1 MKIFPSKFTFF
12 FIVASF
18 LILSIL
24 LSTNIIAKAGYSD
37 NLYGNDFTVFYA
49 ASKNLCNF
57 GDPYNHP
64 IAIKTPYLYL
74 PLFAFLLIPL
84 AILPLPLAA
93 TIWYWLNI
101 LFSLSVIFISS
112 KLVSSD
118 LNKQIIISSLLLIA
132 LARLIL
138 DNLLWGQVNIL
149 VTLLILFWILAKK
162 KNLAWWGELALATA
176 IAIKITPALLAFY
189 LVLKRRWRDLIHLI
203 ICFLILTSISL
214 IPLGNQSKPLLIGWF
229 KRTILNAEGFNWAY
243 AGNQSL
249 RGAIERLFTST
260 NTESSYYPNVNYFD
274 LSKNQTSLIFLVL
287 AISLLSYYSY
297 KILKQKQEIIIA
309 EIAACCSLMLLLSNL
324 SWKAHFI
331 LLTIPLAILG
341 EKTFS
346 QSKLDRT
353 FSIIGLLVFFLLTSL
368 TIQPIVGSQL
378 HQWFET
384 HSYYCVSTI
393 MLFFLSL
400 RVSSNME

>member
-1 MKIFPSKFTFF
+1 MKNFPSKFTFF

-24 LSTNIIAKAGYSD
+24 LNTNIVAKAGYTD
-37 NLYGNDFTVFYA
+37 NQYGNDFTVFYA
-49 ASKNLCNF
+49 ASRNLYNF

-64 IAIKTPYLYL
+64 IATNTPYLYL

-84 AILPLPLAA
+84 ALLPLPIAA

-118 LNKQIIISSLLLIA
+118 LNKQIIISSLLLIS

-138 DNLLWGQVNIL
+138 DNLFWGQVNIL
-149 VTLLILFWILAKK
+149 VTLLVLLWILAKK

-176 IAIKITPALLAFY
+176 IAIKITPALLGFY
-189 LVLKRRWRDLIHLI
+189 LVLKHRWKDLLHLT
-203 ICFLILTSISL
+203 ICFLTLTAISL
-214 IPLGNQSKPLLIGWF
+214 IPLGSQSKALLIGWF
-229 KRTILNAEGFNWAY
+229 KRTILNGEGFNWAY

-249 RGAIERLFTST
+249 RGAIERFFTST

-274 LSKNQTSLIFLVL
+274 LSKSQTSFIFLFL

-297 KILKQKQEIIIA
+297 KILQQKQGIIVT
-309 EIAACCSLMLLLSNL
+309 EIAACCCLMLMLSNL

-331 LLTIPLAILG
+331 LLVIPLAVLG
-341 EKTFS
+341 EKIFS
-346 QSKLDRT
+346 RSKIDRT
-353 FSIIGLLVFFLLTSL
+353 LSLIGLLVFFLLTSL
-368 TIQPIVGSQL
+368 TLQAIIGSQL

-384 HSYYCVSTI
+384 HSYYCLSTSI
-393 MLFFLSL
+393 IFFLSL
-400 RVSSNME
+400 RESSKIQ

>member
-1 MKIFPSKFTFF
+1 MKNFLPKFLLIFITS
-12 FIVASF
+12 SF
-18 LILSIL
+18 LLLSIL
-24 LSTNIIAKAGYSD
+24 LSTNIIAKAGYND
-37 NLYGNDFTVFYA
+37 NQYGNDFTVFYA
-49 ASKNLCNF
+49 ASKNLYNF
-57 GDPYNHP
+57 GDPYNHS
-64 IAIKTPYLYL
+64 IAAKTPYLYL
-74 PLFAFLLIPL
+74 PLFAFLLTPL

-112 KLVSSD
+112 KLASSD
-118 LNKQIIISSLLLIA
+118 FNKQIAISILLLIS

-149 VTLLILFWILAKK
+149 VILLILLWLLAKK

-189 LVLKRRWRDLIHLI
+189 LLLKRRWQDLFQLT
-203 ICFLILTSISL
+203 ICFLTLNIISL

-229 KRTILNAEGFNWAY
+229 KRTILNGEGFNWAY

-249 RGAIERLFTST
+249 RGAIERLFTNT
-260 NTESSYYPNVNYFD
+260 NTEASYYPNVNYFD
-274 LSKNQTSLIFLVL
+274 LSKSQTSLIFLVL

-297 KILKQKQEIIIA
+297 KVLKQKQEIIMA
-309 EIAACCSLMLLLSNL
+309 EVAACCSLMLLLSNL

-331 LLTIPLAILG
+331 LLAIPLAVLG
-341 EKTFS
+341 EKIFS
-346 QSKLDRT
+346 QSKLEKT
-353 FSIIGLLVFFLLTSL
+353 FSIVGLLVFFLLTSL

-384 HSYYCVSTI
+384 HSYYCVNTI
-393 MLFFLSL
+393 IVFFLSL
-400 RVSSNME
+400 RTTGKI